1 MVAKATRPVG
11 KQIIDILAETKR
23 TIVTAESCTGGMIA
37 AALTDIPGASAALY
51 GGFVTYSNI
60 AKDKMIH
67 VPPRVIEDYG
77 AVSNQVARAMADGA
91 RNTARAD
98 IAVSATGIAG
108 PDGGSDKKPVGLVYV
123 AVSSELATVV
133 IEHRFG
139 DIGRDAIRK
148 ATVDAALE
156 LVLQVITSDLP
167 DELNY
172 LAGVPMKGQ

>member
-1 MVAKATRPVG
+1 MATRKTEPTVDDSG
-11 KQIIDILAETKR
+11 KRIIDILTEAKR

-37 AALTDIPGASAALY
+37 SALTDIPGASAAVY
-51 GGFVTYSNI
+51 GGYVTYANT
-60 AKDKMIH
+60 AKSRMIH
-67 VPPRVIEDYG
+67 VQARLIRDYG

-98 IAVSATGIAG
+98 YAVAVTGIAG

-139 DIGRDAIRK
+139 DLGRDEIRK
-148 ATVDAALE
+148 ASVRAALD
-156 LVLQVITSDLP
+156 LVLQVLTSDN
-167 DELNY
+167 D
-172 LAGVPMKGQ
+172 

>member
-1 MVAKATRPVG
+1 MAARKSETTAIDPG
-11 KQIIDILAETKR
+11 KRIIDILAETNQ

-37 AALTDIPGASAALY
+37 SALTDIPGASAAVY
-51 GGFVTYSNI
+51 GGYVTYANT
-60 AKDKMIH
+60 AKSRKIH
-67 VPPRVIEDYG
+67 VQARLIRDYG

-98 IAVSATGIAG
+98 YAVAVTGIAG

-139 DIGRDAIRK
+139 DLGRDEVRK
-148 ATVDAALE
+148 ASVRAALD
-156 LVLQVITSDLP
+156 LVVQVLTSDK
-167 DELNY
+167 D
-172 LAGVPMKGQ
+172 

>member
-1 MVAKATRPVG
+1 MAAKTPPSVG
-11 KQIIDILAETKR
+11 KQIIDILTQSKR

-51 GGFVTYSNI
+51 GGFVTYSNS

-98 IAVSATGIAG
+98 IAVAATGIAG

-148 ATVDAALE
+148 ATVDAALD
-156 LVLQVITSDLP
+156 LVMQVITSDMP
-167 DELNY
+167 DDIKRI
-172 LAGVPMKGQ
+172 VPVTPKAQ

>member
-1 MVAKATRPVG
+1 MAVRAEKNDKPDAG
-11 KQIIDILAETKR
+11 KQIIQILTEKKQ

-37 AALTDIPGASAALY
+37 AALTDVPGASAALY

-60 AKDKMIH
+60 AKSRMIH
-67 VPPRVIEDYG
+67 VQARLIRDYG

-98 IAVSATGIAG
+98 FAVAVTGIAG
-108 PDGGSDKKPVGLVYV
+108 PDGGSEKKPVGLVYV

-139 DIGRDAIRK
+139 DIGRDEVRK
-148 ATVDAALE
+148 ASVAAALD
-156 LVLQVITSDLP
+156 LVIQV
-167 DELNY
+167 LN
-172 LAGVPMKGQ
+172 GVET

>member
-1 MVAKATRPVG
+1 MAGKTVTAPEPG
-11 KQIIDILAETKR
+11 KQIIDILTEKKK

-51 GGFVTYSNI
+51 GG
-60 AKDKMIH
+60 
-67 VPPRVIEDYG
+67 YG

-91 RNTARAD
+91 RNTAHAD
-98 IAVSATGIAG
+98 FAVAVTGIAG
-108 PDGGSDKKPVGLVYV
+108 PDGGTVHKPVGLVYV

-148 ATVDAALE
+148 ASVVAALD
-156 LVLQVITSDLP
+156 LVLQVLT
-167 DELNY
+167 
-172 LAGVPMKGQ
+172 GVEE